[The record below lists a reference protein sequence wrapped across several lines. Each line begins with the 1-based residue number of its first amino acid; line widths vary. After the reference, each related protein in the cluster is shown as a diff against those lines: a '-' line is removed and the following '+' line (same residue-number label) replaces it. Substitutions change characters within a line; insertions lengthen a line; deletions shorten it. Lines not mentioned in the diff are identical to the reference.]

1 MKLLITLFLT
11 SAAGFSATPC
21 LKATEACQ
29 DWITLGGGPWRSRV
43 YTTFPLATR
52 NPQITRAFIM
62 VHGTNRDADNY
73 FRTALAAAFLG
84 NALDDTIVI
93 SPRIASAQGGCHD
106 PLAENEVSWSC
117 GGDSWRSGGT
127 SASTDK
133 LTSFDFVDELLRK
146 LAKRDAFPN
155 LKAIVVAGHSAGG
168 QFVNRYSMANH
179 IHETLGLPVTYVV
192 ANPSSYAWLDS
203 TRPLPT
209 QAPAVR
215 PAGRDGSPPT
225 TQDKLLAEKEAA
237 ASVNFV
243 PFAGADKCANYD
255 RWPYGMQN
263 RTGGYTAKMSV
274 EQLKKQLVSRPVTYL
289 LGEIDILPLGGF
301 DGSCSAMAQGPTRLA
316 RGQAFAKFVTE
327 KLGAQHKMQ
336 EVHLCGHN
344 ARCMFTDEATLP
356 LIFPKQ

>member
-1 MKLLITLFLT
+1 MKLLITLLLT

-43 YTTFPLATR
+43 YTTYPLSTP

-84 NALDDTIVI
+84 NALEDTVVI
-93 SPRIASAQGGCHD
+93 SPRIASAAGSCHD

-117 GGDSWRSGGT
+117 TGDSWRSGGT
-127 SASTDK
+127 SVSTDK
-133 LTSFDFVDELLRK
+133 LTSFDFVDDLLRK
-146 LAKRDAFPN
+146 LAKKDAFPN
-155 LKAIVVAGHSAGG
+155 LKTIVVAGHSAGG

-179 IHETLGLPVTYVV
+179 VHETLGVPITYVV
-192 ANPSSYAWLDS
+192 ANPSSYAYLVS
-203 TRPLPT
+203 ERPVQT
-209 QAPAVR
+209 QAAVAR
-215 PAGRDGSPPT
+215 PQRESGAAIST
-225 TQDKLLAEKEAA
+225 SDKLLAEKEAA
-237 ASVNFV
+237 ASVTFTA
-243 PFAGADKCANYD
+243 FAGADKCPNFD

-274 EQLKKQLVSRPVTYL
+274 DQLKKQLVSRPVTYL

-301 DGSCSAMAQGPTRLA
+301 DGSCSAMAQGPTRFA
-316 RGQAFAKFVTE
+316 RGEAFAKFVTE

-356 LIFPKQ
+356 LIFPKP